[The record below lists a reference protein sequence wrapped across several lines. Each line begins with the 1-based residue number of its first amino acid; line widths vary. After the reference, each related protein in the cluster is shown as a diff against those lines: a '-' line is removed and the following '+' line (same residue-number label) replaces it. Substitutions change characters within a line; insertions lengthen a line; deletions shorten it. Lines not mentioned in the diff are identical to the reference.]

1 MSEPPPEELGYHL
14 VHRLGRSGAWRP
26 IVGVVLLVI
35 GVFVLA
41 PFLWQLPYVVWLLAT
56 GEPLAAGMDRLLN
69 LDDPTPVGLAYV
81 NLVLATAIPVT
92 WLLTRVLHGLRPGWL
107 SSVAARI
114 RWRFL
119 LACLGLSVV
128 ALVAT
133 VVVSAVVPQQGGGT
147 ELGTQPNDFT
157 RTTRDFVL
165 VVLLLTPLQAAG
177 EEYAFRGYLQQAF
190 GGLFGSRVL
199 AVGLS
204 ALLFALAHGLGQSWP
219 VFVDRLAFGLVAG
232 VLVILTGG
240 LEAGIAMH
248 VLNNFLAFGLA
259 LAFSDMGSTLNP
271 TGGSW
276 WSLPGTLTQSLVYLV
291 LATWTARRMGL
302 SSTVGGPV
310 LERPRGPV

>member
-1 MSEPPPEELGYHL
+1 MDN
-14 VHRLGRSGAWRP
+14 
-26 IVGVVLLVI
+26 LL
-35 GVFVLA
+35 
-41 PFLWQLPYVVWLLAT
+41 
-56 GEPLAAGMDRLLN
+56 D
-69 LDDPTPVGLAYV
+69 LDDPTPLGLAYV
-81 NLVLATAIPVT
+81 NLVLATAIPIT
-92 WLLTRVLHGLRPGWL
+92 WLLTRGLHGLRPGWL
-107 SSVAARI
+107 SSVAGRI

-119 LACLGLSVV
+119 VACLGISVV

-133 VVVSAVVPQQGGGT
+133 VMVSAFVPQQGGT
-147 ELGTQPNDFT
+147 ELGTEPHEFT
-157 RTTRDFVL
+157 RTTRDFLL
-165 VVLLLTPLQAAG
+165 VVVLLTPLQAAG
-177 EEYAFRGYLQQAF
+177 EEFAFRGYLQQAF

-219 VFVDRLAFGLVAG
+219 VFVDRLAFGVVAG
-232 VLVILTGG
+232 ALVILTGG

-259 LAFSDMGSTLNP
+259 LAFSDMASTLNP

-302 SSTVGGPV
+302 STTVPGAV
-310 LERPRGPV
+310 LEGSRGPV